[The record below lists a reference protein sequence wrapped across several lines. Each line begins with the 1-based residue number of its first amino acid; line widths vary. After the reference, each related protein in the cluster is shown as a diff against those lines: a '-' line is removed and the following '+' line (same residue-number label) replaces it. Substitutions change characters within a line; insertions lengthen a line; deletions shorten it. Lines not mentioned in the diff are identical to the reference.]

1 MSATSLFELAPRF
14 AAGRP
19 VGITSVCTAHP
30 VVIETTLAHGRDR
43 DGAVLIEATCNQVN
57 QDGGYTGQTPA
68 QYRDMVW
75 ALAERHG
82 FARNRLI
89 LGGDHLGPNPWRKL
103 PAAEAMAKA
112 EVMVADYAA
121 AGFGKIHLD
130 ASMACADDPAVL
142 PPALIAERATRL
154 AAIAEAKAAE
164 AGHEPPAYVIGT
176 EVPVPGGA
184 HEALDVLAVTSTES
198 AAETVQLHRDLFGKA
213 GLHSAFERVIGL
225 VVQPGVEFGHRNVIR
240 FAPEGVVA
248 LNTWLHGQSGL
259 VFEAH
264 STDYQTVEALSAL
277 VRTGF
282 GILKVGPGLT
292 FALREVLYALD
303 AIASVLAPGARATSL
318 PQAMEATM
326 LAEPGN
332 WLSYYDGDAGERHV
346 LRHFSYSDRIRYYW
360 PEPGPVQAVDELMKT
375 LSRFT
380 IPETLV
386 SQYLPGLYPA
396 VSAGTL
402 ASDAQSLMRGGVSA
416 VLDIY
421 AAACDQTQT
430 DRG

>member
-1 MSATSLFELAPRF
+1 MSASSLFELGPSFRD
-14 AAGRP
+14 GRP
-19 VGITSVCTAHP
+19 VGITSICTAHP
-30 VVIETTLAHGRDR
+30 VVIETTLLHGRDR
-43 DGAVLIEATCNQVN
+43 QGAVLIEATCNQVN
-57 QDGGYTGQTPA
+57 QHGGYTGQTPV

-75 ALAERHG
+75 RLAEKSG
-82 FARNRLI
+82 FARDRLI

-103 PAAEAMAKA
+103 PAADAMAKA

-154 AAIAEAKAAE
+154 AGIAEASARA
-164 AGHEPPAYVIGT
+164 AGHRAPAYVIGT

-184 HEALDVLAVTSTES
+184 HEALDTLVVTSTAS
-198 AAETVQLHRDLFGKA
+198 AAETVELHRSLFAKA
-213 GLHSAFERVIGL
+213 GLDAAFERVIGL

-240 FAPEGVVA
+240 FDPEGVQA
-248 LNTWLHGQSGL
+248 LTGWLARQNGI

-264 STDYQTVEALSAL
+264 STDYQTTEALSAL

-303 AIASVLAPGARATSL
+303 AIADVLAPGARPGTL
-318 PQAMEATM
+318 PGAMEATM
-326 LAEPGN
+326 LASPGN
-332 WLSYYDGDAGERHV
+332 WAGYYDGDASEQRV

-360 PEPGPVQAVDELMKT
+360 PEQRPMQAVGELLKT
-375 LSRFT
+375 LSGLT

-396 VSAGTL
+396 VCAGTIRP
-402 ASDAQSLMRGGVSA
+402 DAQSLMRGGVAA
-416 VLDIY
+416 VLTSY
-421 AAACDQTQT
+421 ARACDQTPT
-430 DRG
+430 A